1 MKSRYIISAFALM
14 LSLGSFAQKD
24 QLKALEKAIKN
35 FEPTAVKN
43 ALSAAEGV
51 IGSATDQEKAQ
62 FYFLK
67 GNAFLELANK
77 NMEAGKNL
85 KAAAKSYQELLAI
98 EKKIG
103 KQKYSVQAEQS
114 LTDVKNKLIN
124 SAVADGD
131 AKRYKESSEK
141 LFEVY
146 NLNPKDTIY
155 LYYAAGSAVNA
166 KDYDVALKHYEKLKE
181 LNYSGQGTAYY
192 AKSALNDEEE
202 LFNSKE
208 DRDKSVKLK
217 VHTNPRDEK
226 IPSKRGEI
234 YRNYAL
240 ILVEKGEKEKAMQA
254 ILEAKK
260 SNPDDTSLALTEANL
275 YLDAKDYSSYKRVIE
290 EVLQKSPNDANL
302 YYNLGVISGTSEN
315 KSDAEKYYKKAIEI
329 NPNYSNAYLNLA
341 ILKLDADGKI
351 VEEMN
356 GLGNSAKDNKRYEE
370 LKLQRENV
378 FKEAL
383 PYLEKVVELDT
394 DNKEVKEQAKQTLLN
409 VYTSLDMT
417 DKYKALKATMN

>member
-43 ALSAAEGV
+43 ALSAAESI
-51 IGSATDQEKAQ
+51 IGNASDQEKAQ

-67 GNAFLELANK
+67 GNALLEMANK
-77 NMEAGKNL
+77 NMETSKNL
-85 KAAAKSYQELLAI
+85 LSAANSYQELIAT

-103 KQKYSVQAEQS
+103 KSKYSSQATES
-114 LTDVKNKLIN
+114 LVVVKDKLVGEAIKDSDNK
-124 SAVADGD
+124 
-131 AKRYKESSEK
+131 RFKESSQK
-141 LFEVY
+141 LYEAY
-146 NLNPKDTIY
+146 MLSPKDTSY

-166 KDYDVALKHYEKLKE
+166 KDYDVALNYYEKLKQ
-181 LNYSGQGTAYY
+181 LNYSGKGTSFY
-192 AKSALNDEEE
+192 AKSAINGQEEA
-202 LFNSKE
+202 FNTKQE
-208 DRDKSVKLK
+208 RDNSVKLK
-217 VHTNPRDEK
+217 LHTDPRDEK

-240 ILVEKGEKEKAMQA
+240 ILVEKGEKEKALQA

-260 SNPDDTSLALTEANL
+260 DNPEDTSLALTEANL
-275 YLDAKDYSSYKRVIE
+275 YLDAKDYTSYKRVIE
-290 EVLQKSPNDANL
+290 EVLQKSPNDADL
-302 YYNLGVISGTSEN
+302 YYNLGVISGTSAN
-315 KSDAEKYYKKAIEI
+315 AVDAEKYYKKAIELK
-329 NPNYSNAYLNLA
+329 PDYSNAYLNLA
-341 ILKLDADGKI
+341 ILKLDSDTKI

-370 LKLQRENV
+370 LKLQREKV
-378 FKEAL
+378 FKDAL
-383 PYLEKVVELDT
+383 PYLEKVVELDP
-394 DNKEVKEQAKQTLLN
+394 DNKDAKQTLLN

>member
-14 LSLGSFAQKD
+14 LSLGSYAQKD

-51 IGSATDQEKAQ
+51 IANATDQEKAQ

-67 GNAFLELANK
+67 GNALLELSNR
-77 NMEAGKNL
+77 NLETGKNL
-85 KAAAKSYQELLAI
+85 KEAAKSYQELLAT

-103 KQKYSVQAEQS
+103 KQKYSDEAQQS
-114 LTDVKNKLIN
+114 LTDVKNKLVN
-124 SAVADGD
+124 SAVKDSD
-131 AKRYKESSEK
+131 EKRFKESAEK
-141 LFEVY
+141 LY
-146 NLNPKDTIY
+146 DAYMLSPKDTSY

-166 KDYDVALKHYEKLKE
+166 KDYDVALNYYEKLKQ
-181 LNYSGQGTAYY
+181 LNYSGKGTSYY
-192 AKSALNDEEE
+192 AKSAINGQEEAFYTKQE
-202 LFNSKE
+202 
-208 DRDKSVKLK
+208 RDNSVKLK
-217 VHTNPRDEK
+217 LHTDPRDEK

-234 YRNYAL
+234 FRNYAL
-240 ILVEKGEKEKAMQA
+240 ILVEKGEKEKALQA

-260 SNPDDTSLALTEANL
+260 DNPEDTSLALTEANL
-275 YLDAKDYSSYKRVIE
+275 YLDAKDYTSYKRVIE
-290 EVLQKSPNDANL
+290 EVLQKSPNDADL
-302 YYNLGVISGTSEN
+302 YYNLGVISGTAN
-315 KSDAEKYYKKAIEI
+315 NPADAEKYYLKAIEI
-329 NPNYSNAYLNLA
+329 NPKYSNAYLNLA
-341 ILKLDADGKI
+341 IVKLDSDTKL

-370 LKLQRENV
+370 LKRQREKV
-378 FKEAL
+378 FSDAL
-383 PYLEKVVELDT
+383 PYLEKVVELSP
-394 DNKEVKEQAKQTLLN
+394 DNLDAKQTLLN

>member
-14 LSLGSFAQKD
+14 LSLGSYAQKD

-51 IGSATDQEKAQ
+51 IANATDQEKAQ

-67 GNAFLELANK
+67 GNALLEMANK
-77 NMEAGKNL
+77 NIETGNNL
-85 KAAAKSYQELLAI
+85 KNAAKSYQELLAT
-98 EKKIG
+98 ETKTGKK
-103 KQKYSVQAEQS
+103 KYSVQVEQS
-114 LTDVKNKLIN
+114 LNEVKNKLIN
-124 SAVADGD
+124 SAVKDND
-131 AKRYKESSEK
+131 EKRFKESAEK
-141 LFEVY
+141 LYDVY

-155 LYYAAGSAVNA
+155 LYYAASSAVNG
-166 KDYDVALKHYEKLKE
+166 KEYDLALTHYEQLKA
-181 LNYSGQGTAYY
+181 LNYSGKGVSYH
-192 AKSALNDEEE
+192 AKSVINGQEET
-202 LFNSKE
+202 FNTKQE
-208 DRDKSVKLK
+208 RDNSVKLK
-217 VHTNPRDEK
+217 LHTDPRDEK

-240 ILVEKGEKEKAMQA
+240 ILVEKGEKEKALQA

-260 SNPDDTSLALTEANL
+260 DNPEDTSLALTEANL
-275 YLDAKDYSSYKRVIE
+275 YLDAKDYTSYKRVIE
-290 EVLQKSPNDANL
+290 EVLQKSPNDADL
-302 YYNLGVISGTSEN
+302 YYNLGVISGTAN
-315 KSDAEKYYKKAIEI
+315 NPADAEKYYLKAIEI
-329 NPNYSNAYLNLA
+329 NPKYSNAYLNLA
-341 ILKLDADGKI
+341 IVKLDSDTKL

-370 LKLQRENV
+370 LKRQREKV
-378 FKEAL
+378 FSDAL
-383 PYLEKVVELDT
+383 PYLEKVVELSP
-394 DNKEVKEQAKQTLLN
+394 DNLDAKQTLLN